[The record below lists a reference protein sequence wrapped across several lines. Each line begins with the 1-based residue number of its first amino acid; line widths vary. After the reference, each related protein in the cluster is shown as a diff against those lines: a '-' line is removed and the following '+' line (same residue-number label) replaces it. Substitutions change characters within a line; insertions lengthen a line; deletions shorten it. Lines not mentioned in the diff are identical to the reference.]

1 MEVKK
6 STYADLERFRPMA
19 FLLGLVVATAA
30 FIVALEFSFSD
41 RDDLFDADFLDE
53 IAEDMEFMPPMEENI
68 PLPEPETQTPSQTDQ
83 IKVVEEARPAEMESE
98 AEQKPEKILTETEL
112 EEKTLEDEEEV
123 VPFKEE
129 EVKMMNEVDRLPE
142 FPGGMAQL
150 MKWLTKNLTYPEM
163 AKARQ
168 ISGRVVVSF
177 IINSDG
183 TVDDAKLLNTV
194 DPMLDREALRVVK
207 MMPKW
212 NPGLSGGKACRTL
225 VHMPVVFK
233 L

>member
-98 AEQKPEKILTETEL
+98 AEQKPEEILTETEL

-194 DPMLDREALRVVK
+194 DPMLDHEALRVVK

>member
-98 AEQKPEKILTETEL
+98 AEQKPEEILTETEL

>member
-6 STYADLERFRPMA
+6 STHADLERYRPMA
-19 FLLGLVVATAA
+19 FFLGLVVAATA
-30 FIVALEFSFSD
+30 FVVALEFSFSD

-68 PLPEPETQTPSQTDQ
+68 PLPEPEVQTPSQTDK
-83 IKVVEEARPAEMESE
+83 IEVVEEAKLAEMESE
-98 AEQKPEKILTETEL
+98 SEQKPEEILTETEL
-112 EEKTLEDEEEV
+112 EEKTLDDEEEV
-123 VPFKEE
+123 VPYQEE
-129 EVKMMNEVDRLPE
+129 EVKMLNEVDRLPE

-150 MKWLTKNLTYPEM
+150 MKWLTKNLKYPEM
-163 AKARQ
+163 AKAQQ

-177 IINSDG
+177 IINADG
-183 TVDDAKLLNTV
+183 TVEDAKLLNNV
-194 DPMLDREALRVVK
+194 DPMLDREALRVVR

>member
-1 MEVKK
+1 MKINTMKKLAALVMAALMLLALAGCGGSQAPAEVPVYKALTHATFPPFDTIDEKTGELTPKK
-6 STYADLERFRPMA
+6 AGTVW
-19 FLLGLVVATAA
+19 VVAKQAG
-30 FIVALEFSFSD
+30 V
-41 RDDLFDADFLDE
+41 
-53 IAEDMEFMPPMEENI
+53 N
-68 PLPEPETQTPSQTDQ
+68 
-83 IKVVEEARPAEMESE
+83 
-98 AEQKPEKILTETEL
+98 
-112 EEKTLEDEEEV
+112 EDEEEV

>member
-6 STYADLERFRPMA
+6 STYADLERFRPIA

-98 AEQKPEKILTETEL
+98 AEQKPEEILTETEL

>member
-98 AEQKPEKILTETEL
+98 AEQKPEEILTETEL

-129 EVKMMNEVDRLPE
+129 EVKMMNEVDRLPD

>member
-83 IKVVEEARPAEMESE
+83 IKVMEEARPAEMESE
-98 AEQKPEKILTETEL
+98 AEQKPEEILTETEL

-150 MKWLTKNLTYPEM
+150 MKWLTKNLTYPET

-183 TVDDAKLLNTV
+183 TVADAKLLNTV
-194 DPMLDREALRVVK
+194 DPILDREALRVVK

-212 NPGLSGGKACRTL
+212 NPGLSGGKVCRTL
-225 VHMPVVFK
+225 VHMPIVFK

>member
-19 FLLGLVVATAA
+19 FLLGLVVATVA

-98 AEQKPEKILTETEL
+98 AEQKPEEILTETEL

>member
-98 AEQKPEKILTETEL
+98 AEQKPEEILTETEL

-194 DPMLDREALRVVK
+194 DLMLDREALRVVK

-212 NPGLSGGKACRTL
+212 NPSLSGCKACRTL

>member
-83 IKVVEEARPAEMESE
+83 IKVVEEAGPAEMESE
-98 AEQKPEKILTETEL
+98 AEQKPEEILTETEL